1 MVNLDGCNETCNAP
15 DDLLSRMCNP
25 SKTKNINLVVFNM
38 TPAISESKT
47 FAKQILS
54 EWKQKYNG
62 KKCNLNQKWD
72 TNEC

>member
-1 MVNLDGCNETCNAP
+1 MVNLDGCNEICNAP
-15 DDLLSRMCNP
+15 DDLLGRMCNP

-54 EWKQKYNG
+54 EWK
-62 KKCNLNQKWD
+62 
-72 TNEC
+72 